1 MKRILQNKGYQFI
14 ACVIAAIILMLV
26 LGGCSEYSETS
37 MLTHVEGVVLNRRV
51 NHKILALDPFES
63 VTQYQL
69 YIYDG
74 QDSQWYETNDSLYRA
89 LRPRDSI
96 SSYLLTIVITK
107 Q

>member
-1 MKRILQNKGYQFI
+1 MLKRMIL
-14 ACVIAAIILMLV
+14 IISLMLSA
-26 LGGCSEYSETS
+26 CRDYEETNT
-37 MLTHVEGVVLNRRV
+37 LTYIEGVVLNRRV
-51 NHKILALDPFES
+51 NNRVLTLDPFES
-63 VTQYQL
+63 VVQYQL

-96 SSYLLTIVITK
+96 SSYLLTTIITK

>member
-1 MKRILQNKGYQFI
+1 MLS
-14 ACVIAAIILMLV
+14 ACRDY
-26 LGGCSEYSETS
+26 EETNT
-37 MLTHVEGVVLNRRV
+37 LTYIEGVVLNRRV
-51 NHKILALDPFES
+51 NNRVLTLDPFES
-63 VTQYQL
+63 VVQYQL

-96 SSYLLTIVITK
+96 SSYLLTTIITK

>member
-1 MKRILQNKGYQFI
+1 MLS
-14 ACVIAAIILMLV
+14 ACRDY
-26 LGGCSEYSETS
+26 EETNT
-37 MLTHVEGVVLNRRV
+37 LTYIEGVVLNRRV
-51 NHKILALDPFES
+51 NNRVLTLDPFEF
-63 VTQYQL
+63 VVQYQL

-96 SSYLLTIVITK
+96 SSYLLTTIITK